1 MREEIVNTQ
10 SSAAS
15 RRGKAGRVSA
25 QRKQAAA
32 QVQLVQTVAKLT
44 AEVEALQQKLAQ
56 IERSVPTYHVPQSL
70 AELAPRRLPPPGHTA
85 MQAIM
90 GKLEVEEALE
100 DLLAQMKENG

>member
-1 MREEIVNTQ
+1 MNTQ
-10 SSAAS
+10 LNTTS

-25 QRKQAAA
+25 QRKQATA

-56 IERSVPTYHVPQSL
+56 IEHSAPIYHVPQSL
-70 AELAPRRLPPPGHTA
+70 AELAPRRLPPPGQAA

-90 GKLEVEEALE
+90 GKLEVDESLE
-100 DLLAQMKENG
+100 DLLAQLKTQG